1 MPRKVLNSS
10 AMHRIARAK
19 QEGANSQ
26 DLAESYGVSVRH
38 INKIAVTFRQS
49 LPVTLTQERTQKML
63 DEWRAECQREA
74 QAWRA
79 RQLAAAVPAPAPI
92 QLRPR
97 LPESHGIHGKRRKA

>member
-1 MPRKVLNSS
+1 VRKVLSPE
-10 AMHRIARAK
+10 ACHRIARAID
-19 QEGANSQ
+19 EGAHAQ
-26 DLAESYGVSVRH
+26 DLAEHYGVGVRH
-38 INKIAVTFRQS
+38 IYKIAASFRQS

-79 RQLAAAVPAPAPI
+79 RQLAAAVPAPAPL